1 MTHDPHDDL
10 WRTILKRQT
19 AHDAARSPQ
28 FDPLWRSAQQRARQT
43 RQSLSWMR
51 PALSL
56 ATVSVVIAGLAVC
69 LMRSPLPSDDEAL
82 AMARTLSAWQAPTDT
97 LLRSTATAFPN
108 AVPTLTI
115 ESIQLTSNTASS
127 PEVTTNSTEEISP

>member
-10 WRTILKRQT
+10 WRTILERQT

-28 FDPLWRSAQQRARQT
+28 FDSLWRSAQQRAQQT
-43 RQSLSWMR
+43 GQSLGWMR
-51 PALSL
+51 PAVSL

-82 AMARTLSAWQAPTDT
+82 AMARTLSTWQAPTDT
-97 LLRSTATAFPN
+97 LLQSTATAFPN

-115 ESIQLTSNTASS
+115 ESIRLTSTTASS
-127 PEVTTNSTEEISP
+127 PEATNHSTEEMSP